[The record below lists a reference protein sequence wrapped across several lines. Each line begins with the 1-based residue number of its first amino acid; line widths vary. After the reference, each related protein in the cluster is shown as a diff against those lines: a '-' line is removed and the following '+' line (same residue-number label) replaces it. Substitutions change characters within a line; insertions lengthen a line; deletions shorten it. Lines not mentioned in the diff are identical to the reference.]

1 MKLLR
6 LSLAL
11 AVLLSALSA
20 DLVFARGGGG
30 GGGRGGGGGFRGGGG
45 GGGYRTPAA
54 ATRAPV
60 ANGGQNFANRSS
72 SIPGGA
78 QAHTSYYRGNEAFN
92 RNNSAFF
99 GNPRGFGNA
108 YAGNRSFNNYNN
120 YGLGYGYGGYGGYGG
135 FGLGYGGYGFLP
147 FLGGLGLG
155 YGLGG
160 GLGGYGGGYG
170 AGYGGYGAGYANGG
184 QAVDNAA
191 ANQALPPQDAA
202 SQNNV
207 PANPPTSNGTDYVS
221 LGETDFRQG
230 SYQQAIG
237 AFRHALVDE
246 PNNAGLMMLIGQ
258 SLFQTGQWTQA
269 AAATELAMGALPED
283 KWGTVVQ
290 NYTQLYGNVGDY
302 TNQLKALE
310 AAAKEKPDDP
320 ALRFLLGF
328 QYGYLN
334 YPQQAVRELGKAVQL
349 EGRDPAARRLHDVFA
364 TKIGAP
370 LVGPVPRAETPAGA
384 APAGSPAESAPPVQK
399 PAG

>member
-1 MKLLR
+1 M
-6 LSLAL
+6 
-11 AVLLSALSA
+11 
-20 DLVFARGGGG
+20 
-30 GGGRGGGGGFRGGGG
+30 
-45 GGGYRTPAA
+45 
-54 ATRAPV
+54 

-78 QAHTSYYRGNEAFN
+78 QAPRRTTAATRPSIATTRPS
-92 RNNSAFF
+92 SAT
-99 GNPRGFGNA
+99 RGFGNA

-160 GLGGYGGGYG
+160 GLGGYGGGDG

-283 KWGTVVQ
+283 KWGTVCGI
-290 NYTQLYGNVGDY
+290 TPSSTATSAITPTSSRRWKRPPRKSL
-302 TNQLKALE
+302 TT
-310 AAAKEKPDDP
+310 
-320 ALRFLLGF
+320 
-328 QYGYLN
+328 
-334 YPQQAVRELGKAVQL
+334 
-349 EGRDPAARRLHDVFA
+349 RRL
-364 TKIGAP
+364 
-370 LVGPVPRAETPAGA
+370 
-384 APAGSPAESAPPVQK
+384 APARVPIRLPELSA
-399 PAG
+399 ASGA